1 MELTGWDI
9 YEIAREDT
17 PYPSWKK
24 IREESPIL
32 DLGDGVFFVTR
43 WDLVNQVLR
52 DSRLLAGDGVIASFG
67 GGDGMAS
74 KIMRAWLMSLDGA
87 PHNRARGLFRR
98 QFTPQTIDSMR
109 EFIGEV
115 ADRMICEI
123 ESTRVDEPFDLFEA
137 LAFALPSE
145 VIRIL
150 IGIDSETWKSRLE
163 PALRTDRPQE
173 LQGAGM
179 IEEIARVLKDFV
191 GEGNTPEGLLQ
202 RLQVSVPEFGSLSTF
217 EVVANGVLLITAAV
231 DTTAGL
237 IGNSIRFLL
246 ERPEVVARI
255 REDPQLVS
263 AAVEETLRFEP
274 SALSCSRYAPEAIS
288 IAGVDIPAGSQL
300 LLSLG
305 AANRDPDRY
314 SHPDDF
320 DIDRDQSGILS
331 FGAGRHFCLGAGLA
345 RAEAQIAVER
355 LLVSGTCDY
364 TLVGPAVWNKQNPT
378 VRVLEQLLVQARPRH

>member
-9 YEIAREDT
+9 YEIAREDM
-17 PYPSWKK
+17 PYPTWKK
-24 IREESPIL
+24 MREESPIL

-43 WDLVNQVLR
+43 WDLVNQILR
-52 DSRLLAGDGVIASFG
+52 NPRLRAGDGVIASFG
-67 GGDGMAS
+67 GGDGMAA
-74 KIMRAWLMSLDGA
+74 KIMRTWLMSLDEE
-87 PHNRARGLFRR
+87 PHNRARGLFHR
-98 QFTPQTIDSMR
+98 QFTPQTINSMR
-109 EFIGEV
+109 DFIAKA
-115 ADRMICEI
+115 ADELVCEI
-123 ESTRVDEPFDLFEA
+123 EASRMGETVDLFET

-145 VIRIL
+145 IIRTL

-163 PALRTDRPQE
+163 PALRTDRPEE
-173 LQGAGM
+173 LQGTGM
-179 IEEIARVLKDFV
+179 IEAIARVLEEFV

-202 RLQVSVPEFGSLSTF
+202 RLQVSVPEFGSMSTF
-217 EVVANGVLLITAAV
+217 EVVANGVLLVTAAV

-237 IGNSIRFLL
+237 IGNSIRCLL
-246 ERPEVVARI
+246 ERPEVVARL
-255 REDPQLVS
+255 REDPSLVS

-274 SALSCSRYAPEAIS
+274 SALSCSRHAPEAFS

-314 SHPDDF
+314 RQPDVF

-364 TLVGPAVWNKQNPT
+364 TLMGPAVWNKQNPT